1 MAGKKV
7 IGDKER
13 GTRRSDGVG
22 GGKQG
27 HGDKEEAR
35 RRTTAIGACWESK
48 KQDGG

>member
-27 HGDKEEAR
+27 HGNKEEEGGQ
-35 RRTTAIGACWESK
+35 AIGACWDCK
-48 KQDGG
+48 KQGGG

>member
-27 HGDKEEAR
+27 HGDKEEEGGQQQLGHVGKAR
-35 RRTTAIGACWESK
+35 SRAGDK
-48 KQDGG
+48 